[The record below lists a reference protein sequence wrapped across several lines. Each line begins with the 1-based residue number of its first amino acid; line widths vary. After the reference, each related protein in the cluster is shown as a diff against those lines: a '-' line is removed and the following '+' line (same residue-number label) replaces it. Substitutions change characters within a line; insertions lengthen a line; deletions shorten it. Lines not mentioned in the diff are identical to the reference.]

1 MIEII
6 LLVAATLLG
15 ITIVATLIGLSLHD
29 IRIINRQ
36 HAMTKH
42 PYAKKWRTRPFISIL
57 IDGKPTA
64 ACLESI
70 KKNNYRKKEIIS
82 HSSRMPKGECI
93 IHITGDTILDKTAI
107 LDAVFEYNDRQDLH
121 QIEIRRSLS
130 KPIHL
135 QQLLKN
141 YHLIAAS
148 VFQKSRSGLAISSY
162 KKWNNTYETL
172 SVLIK
177 ITMPA
182 VIGYALYLA
191 FWLHQPYALLVT
203 LAIFGAFMVFAI
215 WTDEQLL
222 LRQKLSYAL
231 LLPVSLGFFV
241 TLSWITMAKILLHL
255 YRQISSIYN
264 AHRTSRV

>member
-1 MIEII
+1 MIGII
-6 LLVAATLLG
+6 LLVAAALLG
-15 ITIVATLIGLSLHD
+15 ITIVTTLVGLSLHD

-36 HAMTKH
+36 HAIAKH
-42 PYAKKWRTRPFISIL
+42 PYAKKWRTRPFVSIL
-57 IDGKPTA
+57 VDGKPTV
-64 ACLESI
+64 ACLEGI
-70 KKNNYRKKEIIS
+70 RKNNYRKKEIIS
-82 HSSRMPKGECI
+82 HSSRTPKGECI

-130 KPIHL
+130 KPMHL

-148 VFQKSRSGLAISSY
+148 VFQKSRSGLATSSY
-162 KKWNNTYETL
+162 KTLNNTYETL
-172 SVLIK
+172 SVLMRIL
-177 ITMPA
+177 TPTA
-182 VIGYALYLA
+182 VTYTLYLA
-191 FWLHQPYALLVT
+191 FWLHQSYLLLII
-203 LAIFGAFMVFAI
+203 LAVFGAFIMFAI

-241 TLSWITMAKILLHL
+241 ALSWITMGKILLHL
-255 YRQISSIYN
+255 YRQISSVYN
-264 AHRTSRV
+264 THRTSRV